1 MTQAAPVGP
10 AVFIFDCDNTLLDN
24 DALKDDLDLRL
35 RAMLGEELTA
45 RFWQIY
51 EDVRGESG
59 TVDFPLTFE
68 RFRLLLQSDEQL
80 ARVRSL
86 IMDYPFAKRLYP
98 GALSLLRYVRSIAF
112 PTIVS
117 DGDNVYQPR
126 KVEGSGLAA
135 AVDGHVL
142 IYVHKEEHLDEI
154 MQRWPAPFY
163 VMVDDKA
170 RILSATK
177 KLRPDRFVTIHVRQG
192 HYGIDPQR
200 FDPPPD
206 ISVPGIA
213 DVRRFSLADL
223 RQHLAPAE

>member
-1 MTQAAPVGP
+1 MTHESHVGP

-24 DALKDDLDLRL
+24 DALKDDLDTRL
-35 RAMLGEELTA
+35 RALLGEELNQ
-45 RFWQIY
+45 RFWQVY
-51 EDVRGESG
+51 EEVRGGTG

-68 RFRLLLQSDEQL
+68 RFRPYLQSDEQL

-86 IMDYPFAKRLYP
+86 IMDYPFAERLYP

-112 PTIVS
+112 PSIVS

-126 KVEGSGLAA
+126 KIEGSGLAA

-142 IYVHKEEHLDEI
+142 IYIHKEEHLDEI
-154 MQRWPAPFY
+154 MRRWPTPFY

-177 KLRPDRFVTIHVRQG
+177 KLWPDRFVTIHVRQG
-192 HYGIDPQR
+192 HYGVDPQR

-206 ISVPGIA
+206 ISVA
-213 DVRRFSLADL
+213 SVEDVRQFSLADL
-223 RQHLAPAE
+223 RTHLEAR